1 VARGWGIVCHLSFRI
16 SREIFCL
23 PQSSP
28 IRILSVEDHP
38 VFWEGLRVIISSESD
53 MRVVAH
59 ARGRAAALEAFRTH
73 QPDVTL
79 MDIRLGEDN
88 GIDTLAD
95 ILKESRRARVMILTT
110 FENDAPRALRAGAA
124 AYVLKSTPQAE
135 LLDAIRKVHAGRK
148 YVSPE
153 VAALFAESLEEE
165 ELTSREIEV
174 LTLIQHGLRTKL
186 IADKLGIGEATVNFH
201 IKNLT
206 GKLQANDR
214 AHAVTIGLRRG
225 LLQL

>member
-1 VARGWGIVCHLSFRI
+1 V
-16 SREIFCL
+16 
-23 PQSSP
+23 PQPLP

-38 VFWEGLRVIISSESD
+38 VFWEGLRAIISSEAD
-53 MRVVAH
+53 MSVVAH
-59 ARGRAAALEAFRTH
+59 AKGRAGALEAFRIH

-88 GIDTLAD
+88 GIDILTDL
-95 ILKESRRARVMILTT
+95 LKEFRRARVMMLTT
-110 FENDAPRALRAGAA
+110 FENDAPRALKAGAA
-124 AYVLKSTPQAE
+124 AYVLKSTPQGE
-135 LLDAIRKVHAGRK
+135 LLDAIRKVHAGKK

-165 ELTSREIEV
+165 ELTAREIEV

-206 GKLQANDR
+206 AKLQANDR
-214 AHAVTIGLRRG
+214 AHAVTIGLKRG

>member
-1 VARGWGIVCHLSFRI
+1 V
-16 SREIFCL
+16 
-23 PQSSP
+23 PQPLP

-38 VFWEGLRVIISSESD
+38 VFWEGLRAIISSEAD
-53 MRVVAH
+53 MSVVAH
-59 ARGRAAALEAFRTH
+59 AKGWAGALEAFRIH

-88 GIDTLAD
+88 GIDILTDL
-95 ILKESRRARVMILTT
+95 LKEFRRARVMMLTT
-110 FENDAPRALRAGAA
+110 FENDAPRALKAGAA
-124 AYVLKSTPQAE
+124 AYVLKSTPQGE
-135 LLDAIRKVHAGRK
+135 LLDAIRKVHAGKK

-165 ELTSREIEV
+165 ELTAREIEV

-206 GKLQANDR
+206 AKLQANDR
-214 AHAVTIGLRRG
+214 AHAVTIGLKRG